1 MANNKNNTPPPTAQQ
16 QRNEELITRFT
27 LYMRSERAARDNTI
41 ENYIRDLRKL
51 GEWLSHPLSEATRA
65 DLQTYSS
72 STIAGGKSGST
83 AARHLCCF
91 RSFYHFLMDEDVIA
105 TDPTLNLRSPK
116 SWKKIPEA
124 QSAFDVDRMVA
135 SLGNSTLEIRDKA
148 MLLLFFG
155 SGLRADELAAL
166 KVEDVD
172 LDTEIVKIWDGKGGK
187 DARLPLS
194 YFSIKAIEHYLRE
207 SRPKLAEF
215 AIRSRGYVATPYLFL
230 GQRCGN
236 RMTRQQVFYRIRDIA
251 KAVLGKDASPI
262 NLRHGYCTALID
274 GGADLRDVQVLM
286 RHAYI
291 STTER
296 YIHTDINYIRG
307 FYAKHPRAA
316 AAGNGDSTISDVLQG
331 KKPQPEHDTRLPLG
345 FGATHG
351 NYRG

>member
-1 MANNKNNTPPPTAQQ
+1 MATKPTAQHLS
-16 QRNEELITRFT
+16 NDELIAQFT
-27 LYMRSERAARDNTI
+27 LYMRSERVARDNTI
-41 ENYIRDLRKL
+41 ENYSRDLRKF
-51 GEWLSHPLSEATRA
+51 GEWLSRPLTDAARS
-65 DLQTYSS
+65 DLQRYSS
-72 STIAGGKSGST
+72 FTIASGKSGST

-91 RSFYHFLMDEDVIA
+91 RTFYHFLMDEGVIA
-105 TDPTLNLRSPK
+105 TDPTMNVRSPK

-124 QSAFDVDRMVA
+124 KSAFDVDKIVA
-135 SLGNSTLEIRDKA
+135 SLGDSVLDIRDKA

-166 KVEDVD
+166 KVQDVD
-172 LDTEIVKIWDGKGGK
+172 LENGIVKIWGGKGGK

-207 SRPKLAEF
+207 ARPKLAEF
-215 AIRSRGYVATPYLFL
+215 AVKSRGYVATPYLFL
-230 GQRCGN
+230 GRRCGS
-236 RMTRQQVFYRIRDIA
+236 RMTRQQVYYRIRDIG
-251 KAVLGKDASPI
+251 KAILGENISPI
-262 NLRHGYCTALID
+262 NLRHGYATALIE

-307 FYAKHPRAA
+307 FYAKHPRAIA
-316 AAGNGDSTISDVLQG
+316 VGNGESTVPDVLRG
-331 KKPQPEHDTRLPLG
+331 KEPQPTHDTRLSRG

-351 NYRG
+351 NRRG